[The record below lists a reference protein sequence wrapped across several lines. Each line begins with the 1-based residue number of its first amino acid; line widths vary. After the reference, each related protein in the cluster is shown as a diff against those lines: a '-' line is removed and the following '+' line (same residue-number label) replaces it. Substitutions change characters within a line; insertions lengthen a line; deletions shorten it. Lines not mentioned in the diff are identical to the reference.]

1 MTKVKNIIFNNFYI
15 ETRKNIFFIVFF
27 LWVLFHIITLQRSPL
42 VWFDEAFFASITKSF
57 QENGN
62 FYLRMATL
70 DDFEKNEVL
79 WYGPIYFYIQN
90 LITKLLG
97 WGIWQFRLLNLMSGI
112 ILLYIII
119 KISKKLNF
127 NNNALII
134 LLLLLVT
141 DNEINSNIHS
151 SRMDSFTMLLF
162 TSAIYIFYFLE
173 KKSFYNIFFTG
184 VLLASA
190 FLSTPRVGF
199 LFLIFPITFLFELID
214 AIKNKKRYITI
225 IINYIIIFLIIII
238 PFYIWVLL
246 KFGNISNYID
256 MFLNNKTYQGL
267 YKLFNLPAI
276 FQMPTLLLWVIMLIY
291 LVFNKYI
298 SIFKTNYIV
307 LFSIPILYILFIKGA
322 YSVYFMPF
330 LYLGLIFS
338 YSKVLPS
345 LKIKIY
351 LKYFLFCIIIF
362 NSLIFITKSIFIINS
377 WEARNPENFESYFI
391 KKNLTNENII
401 ASFPYFYTI
410 EKNNRF
416 ISNDENRSINFD
428 KLKKMSIKH
437 AFVTRKQYEKDIN
450 FFKEFKFQVVEF
462 YIFENK
468 NKLLFIN
475 KILKKLPVDISN
487 ETSGVYLKRE

>member
-1 MTKVKNIIFNNFYI
+1 MTKIKNILYNNFYI
-15 ETRKNIFFIVFF
+15 GSRKNNFFIVFF

-57 QENGN
+57 QENGK
-62 FYLRMATL
+62 FYLTMATL

-90 LITKLLG
+90 LITKILG

-112 ILLYIII
+112 ILVYIII

-127 NNNALII
+127 NYNELII

-141 DNEINSNIHS
+141 DTEINSNIHS

-173 KKSFYNIFFTG
+173 KKSFYNNIFTG

-199 LFLIFPITFLFELID
+199 LFLIFPITFLSEIITS
-214 AIKNKKRYITI
+214 IKLRKKFIPI
-225 IINYIIIFLIIII
+225 IIDYVSVFLLIII
-238 PFYIWVLL
+238 PFFIWVIF

-276 FQMPTLLLWVIMLIY
+276 FQLPTLLIWVIILIY
-291 LVFNKYI
+291 LVLKK
-298 SIFKTNYIV
+298 SGLIFSTNYIV
-307 LFSIPILYILFIKGA
+307 LYLIPILYILFIKGA

-330 LYLGLIFS
+330 LYLGLINS
-338 YSKVLPS
+338 YSKLPPS
-345 LKIKIY
+345 FRIK
-351 LKYFLFCIIIF
+351 KYFKYLLFFIIII
-362 NSLIFITKSIFIINS
+362 NSLIFMTKFIFIINS

-410 EKNNRF
+410 EKNNIF

-428 KLKKMSIKH
+428 KLSKMSIKH

-450 FFKEFKFQVVEF
+450 FFKDNKFQVVEF

-468 NKLLFIN
+468 SKLLFIN
-475 KILKKLPVDISN
+475 KILNKLPVDISN

>member
-1 MTKVKNIIFNNFYI
+1 MNKIVQICHHYFNNI
-15 ETRKNIFFIVFF
+15 HRKNILYLIFF
-27 LWVLFHIITLQRSPL
+27 LWILFHIITIQRSPL

-57 QENGN
+57 QENGK
-62 FYLRMATL
+62 FYLKMATL
-70 DDFEKNEVL
+70 DNFDNKEVL
-79 WYGPIYFYIQN
+79 WYGPLYFYVQN
-90 LITKLLG
+90 FITKLLG

-112 ILLYIII
+112 ILVYIII
-119 KISKKLNF
+119 KISKKFKFKYIELF
-127 NNNALII
+127 I

-141 DNEINSNIHS
+141 DTEINSNIHS

-162 TSAIYIFYFLE
+162 TSAVYIFYFVE
-173 KKSFYNIFFTG
+173 KKSFYNNLLTG
-184 VLLASA
+184 LLLACA

-199 LFLIFPITFLFELID
+199 LYLIFPITFLFELID
-214 AIKNKKRYITI
+214 AIKYKNRYISI

-276 FQMPTLLLWVIMLIY
+276 FQVPTLLLWVIMLIY
-291 LVFNKYI
+291 LVYNKYI
-298 SIFKTNYIV
+298 SIFKTSYIV

-345 LKIKIY
+345 LKIKKY
-351 LKYFLFCIIIF
+351 LKYLLFCIIIC
-362 NSLIFITKSIFIINS
+362 NSLIFITKSFFIINS

-437 AFVTRKQYEKDIN
+437 AFITRKQYEKDIN
-450 FFKEFKFQVVEF
+450 FFKDLKFQVVEF
-462 YIFENK
+462 YIFEKK